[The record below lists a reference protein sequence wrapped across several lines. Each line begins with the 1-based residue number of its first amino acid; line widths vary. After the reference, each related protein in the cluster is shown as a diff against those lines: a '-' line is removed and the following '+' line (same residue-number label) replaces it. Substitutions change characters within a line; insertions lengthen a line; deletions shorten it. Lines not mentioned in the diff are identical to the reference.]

1 MSHDEEPR
9 PFGHG
14 LHSFYYFKVDLV
26 KPGKVNFTWYKSI
39 CEDNLNAESHLNF
52 LQSIIKD
59 MLNKG
64 LCYVLLSLTVQ
75 LLITLFTVF
84 FRVYNL
90 QTCIYAMILMLYDI
104 SMIVMMLLLHD
115 TDIDGDTCIVL
126 QVILCRAL
134 MKTRKIL
141 CIFSSIIFKVG
152 GLISWS
158 HLV

>member
-1 MSHDEEPR
+1 
-9 PFGHG
+9 
-14 LHSFYYFKVDLV
+14 
-26 KPGKVNFTWYKSI
+26 
-39 CEDNLNAESHLNF
+39 
-52 LQSIIKD
+52 
-59 MLNKG
+59 MLCSAVIN
-64 LCYVLLSLTVQ
+64 ST

-90 QTCIYAMILMLYDI
+90 QACNYAMILMLYDI

-115 TDIDGDTCIVL
+115 TDIDGDICIVL

-158 HLV
+158 HLVRSWE